1 MDILQMLVQSNNVD
15 SPIQDC
21 AHVSQVWSVTR
32 YSYNQL
38 AHQQQHLVS
47 YVLCTKK
54 TVVRFW

>member
-47 YVLCTKK
+47 YVLCTK
-54 TVVRFW
+54 RLS